1 MKLASVVRGS
11 PKGAVQS
18 DRLLLADLDR
28 RLDLY
33 LSRCTS
39 LSRMGAENYYAGSP
53 GQSELA
59 PNPAAKV
66 ITSERWRPGA
76 LQTAAFERLLHLQ
89 PIRQRVVV
97 CEIAQRKPTRALSR
111 CDQDPPHRENPLGDQ
126 RLEIW
131 KLELWRRHTA
141 LHLSKGL
148 AQGVPRQGRS

>member
-66 ITSERWRPGA
+66 VPSERWRPGA
-76 LQTAAFERLLHLQ
+76 LQTRSEERLLHLQ
-89 PIRQRVVV
+89 PIRQAVVV
-97 CEIAQRKPTRALSR
+97 CEIAQRKTTRAR
-111 CDQDPPHRENPLGDQ
+111 FRWQHQTPQ
-126 RLEIW
+126 
-131 KLELWRRHTA
+131 
-141 LHLSKGL
+141 
-148 AQGVPRQGRS
+148 